1 MVSLT
6 QVQFRSQGKARKAS
20 AYSPRPQQQ
29 HMQHAVFHLRARK
42 IFSAIARIHRRTHP
56 PSPTTY
62 SIQYSNTCTSPQ
74 YNRSTTGWP
83 LQGCLHTNQ
92 MVVAVVSRPTEMN
105 LTDSEGICTAEI
117 SKMCSLAALARVW
130 GLLERRPDRPAGRWS
145 GVQTDQRP
153 VVDLLYCGLVLVSE
167 TLRTPNR
174 QSAVW
179 TAVCR
184 ARCALPQVQ
193 VSPKPPPNID

>member
-1 MVSLT
+1 MLLIFRMAAAAVVSLT

-92 MVVAVVSRPTEMN
+92 MVVVVVSRPTEMN
-105 LTDSEGICTAEI
+105 LTDSEGIYSRNLQNFFARCAREGVVG
-117 SKMCSLAALARVW
+117 AASRPT
-130 GLLERRPDRPAGRWS
+130 GRPLERRPDRPAAGR
-145 GVQTDQRP
+145 
-153 VVDLLYCGLVLVSE
+153 
-167 TLRTPNR
+167 
-174 QSAVW
+174 
-179 TAVCR
+179 
-184 ARCALPQVQ
+184 
-193 VSPKPPPNID
+193 